1 MNHFKTRINSEIN
14 IAQEP
19 SNDFVLGRKEKAF
32 LLNITFFFPLF
43 DLTQGWGLL
52 AARAISWFWKLL
64 MAGTERTFEDHFNLS
79 VNIFCLL

>member
-32 LLNITFFFPLF
+32 LLNITFFFSPFL
-43 DLTQGWGLL
+43 
-52 AARAISWFWKLL
+52 I
-64 MAGTERTFEDHFNLS
+64 
-79 VNIFCLL
+79 